1 MLKSKAIGAFPI
13 KRITALGVNVVFLE
27 SLKVNIKNNLPDIL
41 NRKEIE
47 GRPQGSFVREIVG
60 PIALSKFVKENN
72 IPHKVLPYAQF
83 NPVGKFNFDFI
94 QTYHYGT
101 GNWGGDL

>member
-1 MLKSKAIGAFPI
+1 MF
-13 KRITALGVNVVFLE
+13 V
-27 SLKVNIKNNLPDIL
+27 L
-41 NRKEIE
+41 NRKEIK
-47 GRPQGSFVREIVG
+47 GRPLGTFVRQMVG
-60 PIALSKFVKENN
+60 PIALSEFIKKYN

-101 GNWGGDL
+101 GNWGGGL